1 MSNVFLFVV
10 ILSVLL
16 AVLLFFVITGNSD
29 KDDYKPSIGF
39 STYDPPNNSL
49 QNNPLPKYKSKY
61 YKDKDQQ
68 IIDPRYPKICPQIIH
83 PLPGN
88 PPSPQASIQPIKI
101 NSTGYIFN
109 PPQKLASL
117 CNTQIYPDKNTYAV
131 GQQAGPIYPINQPN
145 VNYGKWNGYPCD
157 TIYYNSAP

>member
-10 ILSVLL
+10 ILSVLIS
-16 AVLLFFVITGNSD
+16 VLLFFVITSNSN
-29 KDDYKPSIGF
+29 KDGY
-39 STYDPPNNSL
+39 TNTPNNSL

-61 YKDKDQQ
+61 YKNKDQQ
-68 IIDPRYPKICPQIIH
+68 IIAPQPSKIYPQIIH

-88 PPSPQASIQPIKI
+88 APSPQASIQPIK
-101 NSTGYIFN
+101 NSTGYLFN
-109 PPQKLASL
+109 PSQKLASL

-131 GQQAGPIYPINQPN
+131 DHQAGPIYPINQPN
-145 VNYGKWNGYPCD
+145 VNYGKWNGYKCD